1 MESEEIPADEEH
13 ALQEL
18 TYQEAAEMMGKLS
31 PELKRL
37 VRADRK
43 NAKKPFPEE
52 QWWLLYDSVL
62 RKLDPDGE
70 IRLEQVLDLRNAGN
84 NGRNTSLD
92 CSYQSW
98 RIDILRTCAGSSGR
112 LPAEGLRSRQ

>member
-43 NAKKPFPEE
+43 NAARSPF
-52 QWWLLYDSVL
+52 Q
-62 RKLDPDGE
+62 K
-70 IRLEQVLDLRNAGN
+70 
-84 NGRNTSLD
+84 
-92 CSYQSW
+92 
-98 RIDILRTCAGSSGR
+98 SSGGFCMILCCESWIR
-112 LPAEGLRSRQ
+112 MER